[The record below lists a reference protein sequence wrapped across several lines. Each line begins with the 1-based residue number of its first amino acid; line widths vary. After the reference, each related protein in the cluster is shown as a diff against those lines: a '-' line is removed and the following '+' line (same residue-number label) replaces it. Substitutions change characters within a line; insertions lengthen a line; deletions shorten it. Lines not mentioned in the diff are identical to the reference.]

1 MFNFPRRVGET
12 TDGKEITADIGP
24 YGTYVKVEKKYISI
38 KDKDPLTISETEARE
53 VIAEYTR
60 AAANKTIAD
69 FGALKILRGP
79 YGPYITNGKKNARI
93 PKNTDPEK
101 LSEAEAQKILDEAPE
116 KRARPRFSRPQPRR
130 E

>member
-1 MFNFPRRVGET
+1 M
-12 TDGKEITADIGP
+12 
-24 YGTYVKVEKKYISI
+24 
-38 KDKDPLTISETEARE
+38 TISETEARE

-101 LSEAEAQKILDEAPE
+101 LGEAEAQKLLDEAPA
-116 KRARPRFSRPQPRR
+116 KRARTRLSRRN
-130 E
+130 